1 MAMLPAVPVVG
12 LILLLHAAGA
22 AAAGERPALRGVSAI
37 RIANYGA
44 PSVLF
49 EGRDKFGPI
58 LNELNG
64 LRGKAWRGGDTKLEC
79 YSTLVV
85 MSGKKTLGTFRI
97 RPEQIVEREG
107 AKGVPIYSL
116 ALEAD
121 EIPRLSKLL
130 TEIPPAKD
138 CN

>member
-1 MAMLPAVPVVG
+1 MAMLPAVPVVA
-12 LILLLHAAGA
+12 LILLSQAACA
-22 AAAGERPALRGVSAI
+22 VAGERPVLRGVSAI

-58 LNELNG
+58 VSELNA
-64 LRGKAWRGGDTKLEC
+64 LRGKAWSGGDTKLAC

-97 RPEQIVEREG
+97 RPEHIVEREG
-107 AKGVPIYSL
+107 ARGVPIYSL
-116 ALEAD
+116 ALDAGD
-121 EIPRLSKLL
+121 IPRLSKLL